1 MEKKR
6 TNNAS
11 LSMFIMLVA
20 LVSQN
25 LVIVPVIANTIKDHK
40 NYQGSSPSD
49 LSTEL
54 CKSLTLLYILYFF
67 YLWIYLLMVWF

>member
-6 TNNAS
+6 SNNAS

-54 CKSLTLLYILYFF
+54 CKSLTLLSIFILF
-67 YLWIYLLMVWF
+67 YLWIYLLMV